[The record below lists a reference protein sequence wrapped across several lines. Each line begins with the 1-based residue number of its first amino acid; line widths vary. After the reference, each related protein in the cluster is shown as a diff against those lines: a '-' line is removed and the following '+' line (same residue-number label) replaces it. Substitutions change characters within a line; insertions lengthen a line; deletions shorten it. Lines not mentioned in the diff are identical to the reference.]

1 MFQREVRAEYL
12 RGGTSKGVFF
22 LDQDLPTDP
31 VERDSLLLRV
41 IGSPDPYQ
49 KQVDGMG
56 GATSSTSK
64 VVVLKKSERED
75 CDVDYLFGAVAVDAP
90 VIDWSG
96 NCGNLTSAVGPF
108 AIRNGLVEAPDNG
121 IATITIWQQNIQ
133 KKIVA
138 KVPMK
143 EGQVQE
149 LGDFQLDGVT
159 FPAAEI
165 VLEFLDAG
173 ADGEGG
179 VFPTGQVMDIVDV
192 PGIGP
197 LTVTMMNAGNPHIFI
212 HAGQLGLLGTELPN
226 GFNNDAS
233 LLAKCEQI
241 RAFCTVKM
249 GMAATPEEA
258 TRLRP
263 HTPKLAFVSVP
274 QSYEAS
280 SGVEVNKENIDLVAR
295 ILSMGKLHHA
305 MTGTGGVGLAAAAA
319 VKGTVVQLVVGEKA
333 MRGEQINIGH
343 SSGCMAVGALAS
355 QSQEGDWAI
364 EKVIMSRSARRL
376 MAGSVLV

>member
-1 MFQREVRAEYL
+1 MFQKEIRAEYM

-22 LDQDLPTDP
+22 LDEDLPKDP
-31 VERDSLLLRV
+31 TERDQLLLRV

-64 VVVLKKSERED
+64 VVVLKKSHRAD
-75 CDVDYLFGAVAVDAP
+75 CDVDYLFGAVAIDAP

-108 AIRNGLVEAPDNG
+108 AVRHGLVDAPENG
-121 IATITIWQQNIQ
+121 IATVTIWQQNIG
-133 KKIVA
+133 KKIIA
-138 KVPMK
+138 KVPVTQ
-143 EGQVQE
+143 GQVQE

-159 FPAAEI
+159 FPAAEV

-173 ADGEGG
+173 ASDAGG
-179 VFPTGQVMDIVDV
+179 VFPTGQVQEKVAV
-192 PGIGP
+192 PGVGEFD
-197 LTVTMMNAGNPHIFI
+197 VTMINAGNPHIFI
-212 HAGQLGLLGTELPN
+212 TAEQLGLVGTELPDQ
-226 GFNNDAS
+226 FNSNAE
-233 LLAKCEQI
+233 LLEKCEHI

-249 GMAATPEEA
+249 GLAKTPDEA

-263 HTPKLAFVSVP
+263 HTPKLAFVSPPKTYV
-274 QSYEAS
+274 AS
-280 SGVEVNKENIDLVAR
+280 SGATVDQSKTDMVAR

-319 VKGTVVQLVVGEKA
+319 VRGTVVQQVVGDKAEK
-333 MRGEQINIGH
+333 GEQITIGH
-343 SSGCMAVGALAS
+343 SSGCMAVGAKA
-355 QSQEGDWAI
+355 QQDAEGEWEI

-376 MAGSVLV
+376 MVGAVLV